1 MKLEYLPDGTRNK
14 LTLDAEEDP
23 ALRYEVVNYRELPV
37 SEVGVTVN
45 FPMELCDGS
54 DVGHTAINGAT
65 RQIPV
70 RPWLLLTRTI
80 EAYNMHV
87 RKAWR
92 LLVGDRAR
100 MASGHSTATRS
111 QATTKSRVRCPASRR
126 SFACGLLGS
135 RLCRIVERP
144 C

>member
-80 EAYNMHV
+80 EAYACPQSM
-87 RKAWR
+87 AP
-92 LLVGDRAR
+92 VGWGQGTHGLGPFNGNPIPGDDEEPRALPR
-100 MASGHSTATRS
+100 FAAILSLRAPGL
-111 QATTKSRVRCPASRR
+111 PALPHR
-126 SFACGLLGS
+126 
-135 RLCRIVERP
+135 
-144 C
+144 